1 MGQTTDE
8 AASPTKTSCNSQE
21 NVFLCIFLCDV
32 WSGAVEEGR
41 AGKMALD
48 QCKVA
53 SSQQVFSASLT
64 KTNLS
69 TVEKSEKSDNIFE
82 SKYFL

>member
-1 MGQTTDE
+1 V
-8 AASPTKTSCNSQE
+8 K
-21 NVFLCIFLCDV
+21 
-32 WSGAVEEGR
+32 GAVEVGR

-48 QCKVA
+48 QWKFA

-64 KTNLS
+64 KTNFS
-69 TVEKSEKSDNIFE
+69 TVEKSEKSDNIFK